1 MQKRVLEKLL
11 SGVIGD
17 DDFLMCR
24 MEVENQMKLLEQR
37 REKLK
42 AAGQGEEDRDKR
54 LEHIRRCL
62 KETDVIA
69 EAKVRVLVTKMERME
84 VYPDGRLEILLN
96 KEQRRTMYLPEGSHK
111 LQVSR

>member
-1 MQKRVLEKLL
+1 M
-11 SGVIGD
+11 
-17 DDFLMCR
+17 
-24 MEVENQMKLLEQR
+24 
-37 REKLK
+37 
-42 AAGQGEEDRDKR
+42 
-54 LEHIRRCL
+54 
-62 KETDVIA
+62 IA